1 MTINSFDFLLDYFVK
16 REGELIL
23 QTIHNLDLIDSGL
36 MDSLDLI
43 EISEIISENTG
54 VQLDLDDESTFIAM
68 RKIDSLIEMIN
79 KKLK

>member
-1 MTINSFDFLLDYFVK
+1 MTVNSFDFLFDYFVK

-23 QTIHNLDLIDSGL
+23 QTIRDLDLIDSGL

-68 RKIDSLIEMIN
+68 RKIDSLIEMVN